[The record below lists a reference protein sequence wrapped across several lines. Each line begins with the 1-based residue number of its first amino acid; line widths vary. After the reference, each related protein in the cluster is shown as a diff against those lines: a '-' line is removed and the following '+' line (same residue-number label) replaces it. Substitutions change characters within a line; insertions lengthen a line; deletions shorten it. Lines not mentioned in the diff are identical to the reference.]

1 MKFFLNIIISIL
13 ILNCNSNT
21 DPKIQISTGVKSNKG
36 SFEKVL
42 NLTVKTSIE
51 DFDISYYLNNK
62 QINQTHKFL
71 ETEIH
76 KTRLLP
82 DSLESIPYY
91 SNEFFKDTEV
101 DELDDAIADIQE
113 TYENNDTKYQFYKF
127 EE

>member
-1 MKFFLNIIISIL
+1 MEKAFSWTWKKF
-13 ILNCNSNT
+13 
-21 DPKIQISTGVKSNKG
+21 Q
-36 SFEKVL
+36 KVAKVDEE
-42 NLTVKTSIE
+42 TFFR
-51 DFDISYYLNNK
+51 DFAV
-62 QINQTHKFL
+62 HKFL

-101 DELDDAIADIQE
+101 EELDDAIAGIKE

-127 EE
+127 EDSHIPIVHTYKRTESYDPRPNQDETIERFKEAIKKR